1 MDLEHQLVGV
11 KQQQI
16 LGILQMDLPLIS
28 GTRRSGTYSVLADG
42 TLGLINVMHAR
53 RSMLQMCCVQLYAS
67 RSVKPST
74 LKC

>member
-28 GTRRSGTYSVLADG
+28 GSRRSGTYSVLADG
-42 TLGLINVMHAR
+42 TLGRNACKKVYVADVLCSTIR
-53 RSMLQMCCVQLYAS
+53 
-67 RSVKPST
+67 KP
-74 LKC
+74 KC

>member
-28 GTRRSGTYSVLADG
+28 GSRRSGTYSVLADG
-42 TLGLINVMHAR
+42 TFGSNAWRKVYVADVLCSTI
-53 RSMLQMCCVQLYAS
+53 C
-67 RSVKPST
+67 KP
-74 LKC
+74 KC

>member
-28 GTRRSGTYSVLADG
+28 GSRRSDTYSVLADG
-42 TLGLINVMHAR
+42 TFGSYKCNACKKVYVADVLCSTI
-53 RSMLQMCCVQLYAS
+53 C
-67 RSVKPST
+67 KP
-74 LKC
+74 KC